1 MSGVYLHPEMATILA
16 GGGAAPDYPNMPLA
30 EARTTFERLA
40 ANWNTAIP
48 ALGESRDL
56 EIPAAGGPIRARLLR
71 PTLERSRPVIVFV
84 HGGGWTFGSI
94 DTHRGSMARL
104 AIESDACVLGIDYRR
119 APEHPCPSAIDD
131 TLDALDAVR
140 VGLLGD
146 AVDPSRI
153 GLAGDSAG
161 AGISLGVLTAARGRN
176 RLRAAALFYGCYAPV
191 FDTPS
196 HAAFGGGAYLLTT
209 ARMRWYWANWR
220 GPAHL
225 PDLGGLPPLYLN
237 AAGLDPLRDE
247 SFDFARALGEAGN
260 DVRFDLFAGV
270 CHGFMQMSAKLE
282 PARMAHRAAGR
293 FFAEK
298 LQ

>member
-1 MSGVYLHPEMATILA
+1 MSDVYLHPEMAAILA

-40 ANWNTAIP
+40 ANWNSAIP
-48 ALGESRDL
+48 ALCESRDL
-56 EIPAAGGPIRARLLR
+56 EIPAAGGFVRARLLR
-71 PTLERSRPVIVFV
+71 PTLELNRPVIVFV

-104 AIESDACVLGIDYRR
+104 AIESGACVLGIDYRR
-119 APEHPCPSAIDD
+119 APEHPYPAAIDD

-140 VGLLGD
+140 AGLLGD

-220 GPAHL
+220 GPTPL
-225 PDLGGLPPLYLN
+225 PDLAGLPPLYLN

-247 SFDFARALGEAGN
+247 SFEFARVLGEAGN

-282 PARMAHRAAGR
+282 PARTAHRAAGR

>member
-1 MSGVYLHPEMATILA
+1 MSDVYLHPEMATILA

-56 EIPAAGGPIRARLLR
+56 EIPTAGGPMRARLLR

-104 AIESDACVLGIDYRR
+104 AIESDACVLGIDYRC

-140 VGLLGD
+140 AGFLGD

-176 RLRAAALFYGCYAPV
+176 RLRAAALFYGCYVPV

-209 ARMRWYWANWR
+209 ARMRWYWANCCSSSTTQR
-220 GPAHL
+220 RTCPCDKTCSPVFPAF
-225 PDLGGLPPLYLN
+225 
-237 AAGLDPLRDE
+237 RCC
-247 SFDFARALGEAGN
+247 RAMSRTVSASVFPSAIPSNTISTASRRSASVHRL
-260 DVRFDLFAGV
+260 VRAISRPFG
-270 CHGFMQMSAKLE
+270 
-282 PARMAHRAAGR
+282 
-293 FFAEK
+293 
-298 LQ
+298 